1 MRGLLFVLLLV
12 VCKLAGAA
20 PGYSVWGEF
29 KYAPGFTHFD
39 DVNPRAPK
47 GGELR
52 HDVLVM
58 KGGAIV
64 ESGPVHEVL
73 DAPRQDYTRTL
84 VAAAA

>member
-1 MRGLLFVLLLV
+1 MRGLLFFLLLV

-20 PGYSVWGEF
+20 PGYSVWGG
-29 KYAPGFTHFD
+29 KYAPGFPHFD

-52 HDVLVM
+52 H
-58 KGGAIV
+58 A
-64 ESGPVHEVL
+64 VL
-73 DAPRQDYTRTL
+73 DAPRQDATRTL